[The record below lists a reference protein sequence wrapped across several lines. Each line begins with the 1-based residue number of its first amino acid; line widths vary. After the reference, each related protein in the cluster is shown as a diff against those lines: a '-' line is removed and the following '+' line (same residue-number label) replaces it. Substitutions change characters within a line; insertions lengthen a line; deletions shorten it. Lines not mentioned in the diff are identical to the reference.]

1 MILFKNGKENLIDI
15 LDFKILTIKKNK
27 NNLIELKKYF
37 IEFKIPVIPIRAK
50 DLIKQFN
57 LKEGK
62 APKERTADP
71 GCNPDFMPCIQAVQ
85 ININDKL
92 NFLGWLALF
101 YELQNKSK
109 IVSLTAYSKNVA
121 SILDNH
127 CDIILVGDSLGSVLY
142 NYKSTKEVTLNTMI
156 EHSKSVRMGIKKSLM
171 IVDMPH
177 NTYRTPKEALK
188 NAKQIMKK
196 TKCDGVKLEG
206 GKKIYETIKTL
217 VKNKIPVMGHLGLLP
232 QSDKTFKFKGKKKL
246 ERNNIIRDSQLLE
259 KAGVFSIVLECV
271 ETSLA
276 KLVTQNLKIPTIGIG
291 ASKYCDGQILVLD
304 DLIGLNPMN
313 YKFVKKYANIRKD
326 ISKAVSSYSKEVRKI
341 KFPNKKNSF

>member
-1 MILFKNGKENLIDI
+1 MKKKISYLI
-15 LDFKILTIKKNK
+15 KKKNK
-27 NNLIELKKYF
+27 
-37 IEFKIPVIPIRAK
+37 
-50 DLIKQFN
+50 Q
-57 LKEGK
+57 
-62 APKERTADP
+62 
-71 GCNPDFMPCIQAVQ
+71 
-85 ININDKL
+85 
-92 NFLGWLALF
+92 
-101 YELQNKSK
+101 K
-109 IVSLTAYSKNVA
+109 IVSLTAYSKNIA

-142 NYKSTKEVTLNTMI
+142 NYKSTREVTLSTMI

-188 NAKQIMKK
+188 NSKEIMKK
-196 TKCDGVKLEG
+196 SKCDGVKLEG
-206 GKKIYETIKTL
+206 GKKIYEIIKTL

-246 ERNNIIRDSQLLE
+246 ERDNILRDSQLLE

-271 ETSLA
+271 DTALA
-276 KLVTQNLKIPTIGIG
+276 KLVTQNLKVPTIGIG
-291 ASKYCDGQILVLD
+291 ASKYCDGQILVFD

-313 YKFVKKYANIRKD
+313 YKFVKKYASIRKY
-326 ISKAVSSYSKEVRKI
+326 ISNAVSNYSNEVRKI